1 MFGCLLSGSFLPVQV
16 IYQGTTQKC
25 LPKNVTFPVG
35 WHITCTAN
43 HWANESTSI
52 AYIKNIIIPYVK
64 KERVRLDLSA
74 DHSALVLFDVFK
86 GQCTSEV
93 LKLLEDNHILYVTI
107 PNNCTD
113 KLQPLDLSVN
123 KPAKDF
129 LRAKFQEWYGDQICR
144 QLDDGIMEE
153 VDLRLSILKP
163 LAAQWMIDF
172 YTHLMSHP
180 SIIISGFRAAGI
192 KDKLI

>member
-1 MFGCLLSGSFLPVQV
+1 M

-25 LPKNVTFPVG
+25 LPKNVTFPAG
-35 WHITCTAN
+35 WHITYTAN
-43 HWANESTSI
+43 HWANESVT
-52 AYIKNIIIPYVK
+52 
-64 KERVRLDLSA
+64 KERAQLELSA
-74 DHSALVLFDVFK
+74 NHKALVLFDVFK

-113 KLQPLDLSVN
+113 RLQPLDLSVN

-129 LRAKFQEWYGDQICR
+129 LRAKFHEWYGDQICK
-144 QLDDGIMEE
+144 QLDDGITEA

-163 LAAQWMIDF
+163 LAAQ
-172 YTHLMSHP
+172 
-180 SIIISGFRAAGI
+180 
-192 KDKLI
+192 

>member
-1 MFGCLLSGSFLPVQV
+1 MFTEEC
-16 IYQGTTQKC
+16 
-25 LPKNVTFPVG
+25 NFPAG

-52 AYIKNIIIPYVK
+52 ACVKNIIIHVTK
-64 KERVRLDLSA
+64 KWVQLDLSA

-86 GQCTSEV
+86 GQCTSEI

-129 LRAKFQEWYGDQICR
+129 LRAKFHEWYGNQICK
-144 QLDDGIMEE
+144 QLDGMTEA
-153 VDLRLSILKP
+153 VDLWLSILKS

-180 SIIISGFRAAGI
+180 NIIISDSVQLALRI
-192 KDKLI
+192 